1 MDNRKMTL
9 ELSYDEAQVLRLLIS
24 RTCLLDS
31 PLEIDDAD
39 LMLEV
44 RSRIREWLDNLQDV
58 G

>member
-9 ELSYDEAQVLRLLIS
+9 ELSHEEAVVLRLLIS
-24 RTCLLDS
+24 KTCLLDS
-31 PLEIDDAD
+31 PLEIDDSD
-39 LMLEV
+39 LMLDV